1 MRFLSI
7 LFLIFIAATLFIG
20 NTIYQSDLEYD
31 NVRDIENI
39 TSNIKWDYNY
49 TLEEPSNGSD
59 IISSRMKNIIHK
71 FIDFAGFTSFEVM
84 KTGIEFGYNNPQ
96 YDFEFAFDILKIL
109 IIAMIIGALVPLFI
123 PLLAIITIIGIGIIN
138 FFKWMKKKN
147 EKTT

>member
-7 LFLIFIAATLFIG
+7 LFLIFIVATLFIG

-31 NVRDIENI
+31 NVRDIENL
-39 TSNIKWDYNY
+39 TSDIKWNYNY
-49 TLEEPSNGSD
+49 TLEEPSNDSE

-84 KTGIEFGYNNPQ
+84 KTGVEFGYKNPQ
-96 YDFEFAFDILKIL
+96 YDFEFAFDILRFL
-109 IIAMIIGALVPLFI
+109 IIAMIIGSLVPLFI

-138 FFKWMKKKN
+138 LFKWMYEVLK
-147 EKTT
+147 E